1 MQRIIIWI
9 KAMRASFF
17 SASLIPV
24 IVGAALASQSEQL
37 RVAPL
42 LLSLLVV
49 LGNHAGSNLINDYY
63 DAVGSDAINQ
73 KITPF
78 SGGSRIIQLGLLSR
92 AAFLRGAAVAY
103 GIGLGTGLG
112 LAWYCRNSLIFG
124 IALAGAFLGLA
135 YSVSFC
141 NGMSRG
147 WGELA
152 VGVAFGPLAVMGSF
166 LAQTGYLSP
175 EAWWAGIPVGLLIMG
190 VLVLNQFPDREADAQ
205 VGKRGWIVRAGA
217 RRGLWVY
224 LTIISLAYV
233 TIFIGVIS
241 RVFPAK
247 ILFSYTTVPLAV
259 WIFLKTRRY
268 YEQISELTP
277 ALAGNI
283 GLHLLTGVLISLAL
297 WWG

>member
-1 MQRIIIWI
+1 MPRIVIWI

-24 IVGAALASQSEQL
+24 MVGAALASQMARL
-37 RVAPL
+37 RVTPL

-49 LGNHAGSNLINDYY
+49 LGNHAGANLINDYY

-73 KITPF
+73 NITPF
-78 SGGSRIIQLGLLSR
+78 SGGSRLIQLGLLSR
-92 AAFLRGAAVAY
+92 AAFLRGALVAY

-112 LAWYCRNSLIFG
+112 LAWYCRNILIFG
-124 IALAGAFLGLA
+124 IALAGTLLGLA

-152 VGVAFGPLAVMGSF
+152 VGVAFGPLAVIGSF
-166 LAQTGYLSP
+166 LAQTGYLRT

-190 VLVLNQFPDREADAQ
+190 VLILNQYPDREADAQ
-205 VGKRGWIVRAGA
+205 VGKRGWIVRAGP

-224 LTIISLAYV
+224 LIIISLAYF

-241 RVFPAK
+241 RAFPVK
-247 ILFSYTTVPLAV
+247 ILFSYVTIPLAV
-259 WIFLKTRRY
+259 WIFLKTRSY
-268 YEQISELTP
+268 YEQIPELTP

-283 GLHLLTGVLISLAL
+283 VLHLLTGILLSLGL